1 MPIYNSD
8 EHEIMKSDATLV
20 DHAVKV
26 SDGTLYLSNS
36 RVIYE
41 RKGKKKLFKAIP
53 PHIDLEL
60 KLTDL
65 KDAAGS
71 EPKLKFWAKRILT
84 VTYERDN
91 ATQSVDFVVEE
102 PDAWARS
109 IQQWASEAK
118 RRSTE
123 KSEREKEDEKK
134 REIEMARARTP
145 GANINILYND
155 DSKKKQKNE
164 PKYVDSETDEN
175 LPAEVKTCPSC
186 GAQVPANAKYCPNC
200 GHQF

>member
-8 EHEIMKSDATLV
+8 EHEIMKSDATLI
-20 DHAVKV
+20 DHGVKV

-53 PHIDLEL
+53 PRIDLEL
-60 KLTDL
+60 KLTEL

-84 VTYERDN
+84 ITYERDN
-91 ATQSVDFVVEE
+91 ATNGVDFVVEE

-118 RRSTE
+118 RRYTE

-134 REIEMARARTP
+134 REIEMARAKTP
-145 GANINILYND
+145 GANINILYNE
-155 DSKKKQKNE
+155 SKKKQQSRSPN
-164 PKYVDSETDEN
+164 YVESENGED
-175 LPAEVKTCPSC
+175 LPAETKTCPSC
-186 GAQVPANAKYCPNC
+186 GAQVPADARYCYSC

>member
-8 EHEIMKSDATLV
+8 EHEIMKSDATLI
-20 DHAVKV
+20 DHAIRV
-26 SDGTLYLSNS
+26 SDGTLYLSNA

-53 PHIDLEL
+53 PHIDMEL
-60 KLTDL
+60 KLTEL

-91 ATQSVDFVVEE
+91 STQSADFVVEE

-118 RRSTE
+118 RRLFE
-123 KSEREKEDEKK
+123 KSQREIEDEKK
-134 REIEMARARTP
+134 REIEMARAKTP
-145 GANINILYND
+145 GANINIIYNEN
-155 DSKKKQKNE
+155 SKAKPKSE
-164 PKYVDSETDEN
+164 PKYVDSETDEK
-175 LPAEVKTCPSC
+175 LPAAFKTCPSC
-186 GAQVPANAKYCPNC
+186 GEQVPSNAKFCPNC
-200 GHQF
+200 GYKF